1 MNQFHKFCSQV
12 GAWFADAK
20 AKAGSPRISVS
31 CTVEVSQL
39 KRIVANAEKCG
50 SESVKLSVALW
61 PNNTFVEGSRM
72 PAMTGSA
79 SYCVPEPLYP
89 KVQEEDTDGITNP
102 VDNIIRS
109 IEADTANNTVNA
121 KVVRR
126 GRPKKVEAPAFSE
139 AQMEVLRSL
148 LTSR

>member
-12 GAWFADAK
+12 GAWFADPN

-31 CTVEVSQL
+31 CTVDIGQL

-61 PNNTFVEGSRM
+61 NSANFVKGTRM

-79 SYCVPEPLYP
+79 SYSIPEP
-89 KVQEEDTDGITNP
+89 KDRVIREEDTDGITNP

-126 GRPKKVEAPAFSE
+126 GRPKKVEAPAFTE
-139 AQMEVLRSL
+139 AQLDLLRSML
-148 LTSR
+148 ASR